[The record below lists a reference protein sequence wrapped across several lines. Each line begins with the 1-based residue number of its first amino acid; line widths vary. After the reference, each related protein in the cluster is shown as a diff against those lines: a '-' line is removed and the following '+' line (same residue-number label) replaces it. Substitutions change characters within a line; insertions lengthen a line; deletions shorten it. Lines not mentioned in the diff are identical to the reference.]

1 MENPTPSG
9 PTLSRP
15 PIRAAIGLGLLLMM
29 LDLTAKAIA
38 IAKLPPDKLV
48 PTAIPFFSWRLAYNT
63 GSHYL
68 FGPVGEWIP
77 YRLLMAIAAVAVIGV
92 IALLAKEVRQASP
105 PPLFMT
111 YWLLIAVLT
120 GALAN
125 SVEVVARGRATDFFM
140 IHPFPWPANLCDQYV
155 NAILFVLLP
164 LSLWL
169 QWRMPQSA
177 EE

>member
-1 MENPTPSG
+1 MEIPTPSG
-9 PTLSRP
+9 ATPSRP
-15 PIRAAIGLGLLLMM
+15 PIRAAIGLGLLLMV

-38 IAKLPPDKLV
+38 IARLPLDELV
-48 PTAIPFFSWRLAYNT
+48 PTVIPFFSWRLAYNT

-77 YRLLMAIAAVAVIGV
+77 YRLLMAAAAVAVIGV
-92 IALLAKEVRQASP
+92 IALLAKEARQASS
-105 PPLFMT
+105 PPLFMIT
-111 YWLLIAVLT
+111 WLLIAVLT

-125 SVEVVARGRATDFFM
+125 SLEVVVRGRATDFFM
-140 IHPFPWPANLCDQYV
+140 IRPFPWPANLCDQYV

-169 QWRMPQSA
+169 QWRTPQPA